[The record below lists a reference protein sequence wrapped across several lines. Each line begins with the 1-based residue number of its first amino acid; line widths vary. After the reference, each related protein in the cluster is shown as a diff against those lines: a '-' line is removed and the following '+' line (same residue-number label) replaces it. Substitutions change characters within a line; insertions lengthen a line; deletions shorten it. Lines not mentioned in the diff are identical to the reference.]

1 MTMGAA
7 DHIYTLHR
15 TPFAMAPLLHTFH
28 DEAEAKEN
36 GILLSYL
43 ILPLLLYPPMQA
55 FLKGANKR
63 STLRT
68 LCDDH
73 RRLIGLGV
81 RVQEFKPLTNS
92 ALQILLTEKRVALGD
107 GMALTSVGQIHEKSA
122 RADLLKMSKKLAVI
136 FADIE
141 VVSIYRT
148 LGLKSL

>member
-1 MTMGAA
+1 MGAT
-7 DHIYTLHR
+7 DHIFTLHR
-15 TPFAMAPLLHTFH
+15 TPFALAPLLHAFY
-28 DEAEAKEN
+28 DEAEEKEK

-43 ILPLLLYPPMQA
+43 ILPLLLYPPMQK

-68 LCDDH
+68 LCNDH
-73 RRLIGLGV
+73 RRLIGLDA
-81 RVQEFKPLTNS
+81 RVQDFKSLTNA
-92 ALQILLTEKRVALGD
+92 ALLILLAEKGVEVGED
-107 GMALTSVGQIHEKSA
+107 MSLTSIGKICSGNAH
-122 RADLLKMSKKLAVI
+122 ADLLKMSKKLAAI